1 MVRRP
6 PLGPFCFFASVLWD
20 LLASGARSCLT
31 SAAPRNLIVPVCYV
45 ILQIEEVNQAIFISV
60 MLDIFNCLT
69 VTYLYASRR
78 KVRPSDP
85 RRAPPRRVPHRGCA
99 P

>member
-1 MVRRP
+1 
-6 PLGPFCFFASVLWD
+6 
-20 LLASGARSCLT
+20 
-31 SAAPRNLIVPVCYV
+31 VPVCYV

-78 KVRPSDP
+78 KVRAQAN
-85 RRAPPRRVPHRGCA
+85 RAAPHCTLTLTAAGL
-99 P
+99 